1 MNIIKKILTTT
12 TFFGSK
18 DVPILEQLAS
28 LLFHKS
34 IKKKGILLRE
44 GQINDT
50 IYYVQKGLLRVYR
63 IHDGKEINTWFVKEG
78 EFINSVPSFYYE
90 IPSEEYIEAV
100 EDSEIMEIKKNTYN
114 FLLKNNLKLAMFI
127 IDQLYVNL
135 CEYHSQCQSLRFL
148 TAEKK
153 FEFLKEKKPEV
164 LERLSQKHIA
174 SFLGIE
180 TTYLSKI
187 IATYKEE
194 KIKI

>member
-1 MNIIKKILTTT
+1 MNIIKKIMVTGK
-12 TFFGSK
+12 FFGSK
-18 DVPILEQLAS
+18 DLPLLEQLAS
-28 LLFHKS
+28 LLFTKK
-34 IKKKGILLRE
+34 IKKKGIILRE

-50 IYYVQKGLLRVYR
+50 IYYVQKGMLRVYR
-63 IHDGKEINTWFVKEG
+63 IHDGREINTWFVKEG

-114 FLLKNNLKLAMFI
+114 FMLKNNLKLAMFI
-127 IDQLYVNL
+127 IDQLYINL
-135 CEYHSQCQSLRFL
+135 CEYHDQCQSLRFL

-153 FEFLKEKKPEV
+153 YEFLKAKKPEI
-164 LERLSQKHIA
+164 LERLSQKHTA

-187 IATYKEE
+187 IASYNS
-194 KIKI
+194 